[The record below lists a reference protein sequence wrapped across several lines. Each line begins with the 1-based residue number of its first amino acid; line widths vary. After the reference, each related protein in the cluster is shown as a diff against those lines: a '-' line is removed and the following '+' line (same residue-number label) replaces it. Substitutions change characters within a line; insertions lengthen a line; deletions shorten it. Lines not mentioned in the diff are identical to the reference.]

1 MRTERILAAA
11 AIAVA
16 LSGCLGEHDPPPASK
31 AAGPCHVTTPGGDVS
46 FGSPGFDYGNGRLG
60 VALWPGGVLVAGPLP
75 DGSSYADV
83 MPDGSIVAKLGW
95 WRAVEGR
102 LSIAGQRLDA
112 AAPSLRA
119 DVPAGY
125 GSSGFQAT
133 GLTFPT
139 PGCWRVIGSAG
150 RASLTFVVLV
160 RPAQS
165 S

>member
-1 MRTERILAAA
+1 
-11 AIAVA
+11 
-16 LSGCLGEHDPPPASK
+16 
-31 AAGPCHVTTPGGDVS
+31 
-46 FGSPGFDYGNGRLG
+46 
-60 VALWPGGVLVAGPLP
+60 
-75 DGSSYADV
+75 

-112 AAPSLRA
+112 AAPPLRA